1 MIELNQEQER
11 EIDLDQFLA
20 RALED
25 ELNQEEIDLARI
37 IARELEDELNQEQE
51 IDEQK
56 IDEQE
61 IDLEL
66 FLAKFLID
74 ELNQEKIDLD
84 RKKRDEKRRVIR
96 MALIKRG
103 LK

>member
-1 MIELNQEQER
+1 MIELNQEE
-11 EIDLDQFLA
+11 
-20 RALED
+20 
-25 ELNQEEIDLARI
+25 
-37 IARELEDELNQEQE
+37 
-51 IDEQK
+51 

-66 FLAKFLID
+66 FLAKVLID
-74 ELNQEKIDLD
+74 DLNQEKIDLD